1 MSLIEGI
8 GDEVTVGCG
17 ILLLLCLVLLA
28 WFSTHTREIPF
39 VSIIVVE
46 LSQRRRLRNRSE
58 ANAENSSVNDQSA
71 AATSATER
79 DTNHTEEAV
88 SSESQSELGS
98 ISAEAASKYSS
109 HEQTSRPHVTD
120 SSKSKDETSR
130 QSAGDTS
137 GVASASETVMREN
150 VETEPSS
157 SAVGNV
163 STGTSHSKDSAG
175 CKKAVPEH
183 KAEVSTDCVTTVPPC
198 LKTDPDSPDEVRK
211 RRVMY
216 FESSTK
222 KEDTENNEECG
233 TYSDI
238 AASGAISSTATP
250 ASAENL
256 VQSSESISKLST
268 ASAAQSQEADAGE
281 SSEVVSSTSA
291 GVSASENIGTSA
303 PGAEESNATDTS
315 ENIASDSQQIRVR
328 LKYLNDTQR
337 LVYASPGETIGSF
350 RRTHFSTELDENKIV
365 RFIFNGQ
372 DLRNDLWTLGAYNI
386 ADNSVIHCLITQSR
400 QQPDAPNSNHAL
412 GDDDLELGVF
422 IYPIFGLILGVL
434 WYFRFSYKQYFN
446 AVSTVSLAG
455 VSFIYCLALV
465 SSLRGRQRQHQ
476 HLD

>member
-58 ANAENSSVNDQSA
+58 ANAENSSVNDQLS

-79 DTNHTEEAV
+79 DTNQTEESV
-88 SSESQSELGS
+88 SSESQSEPGS

-109 HEQTSRPHVTD
+109 HEQTSGPHVTD

-137 GVASASETVMREN
+137 GVASASETVMRAN

-163 STGTSHSKDSAG
+163 PTGTSHSKDSAG
-175 CKKAVPEH
+175 CKAVPEH
-183 KAEVSTDCVTTVPPC
+183 KAEVSTDGVTTVSRC
-198 LKTDPDSPDEVRK
+198 LKTDPNSPDEVRK
-211 RRVMY
+211 RRIVY
-216 FESSTK
+216 FESSRK
-222 KEDTENNEECG
+222 KEDTENNEECD
-233 TYSDI
+233 TNSDI
-238 AASGAISSTATP
+238 AASGANSSSATP
-250 ASAENL
+250 ASAEPL

-268 ASAAQSQEADAGE
+268 ASTAQSQEADAGE
-281 SSEVVSSTSA
+281 NSEVVSSTSA
-291 GVSASENIGTSA
+291 GVSASENIGASA
-303 PGAEESNATDTS
+303 LGAEESNATDTS

-337 LVYASPGETIGSF
+337 LVYASPEETIGSF
-350 RRTHFSTELDENKIV
+350 RRTHFSTELHENKIV